1 MATMPT
7 RGDCWIVDLGMLAK
21 VRPCLILSVPADDDH
36 DRVMMTIIS
45 HTTSTRGSRFEVATH
60 VRFLKTGAFD
70 AQQIVSVP
78 NVKLVKR
85 IGSLPAEV
93 LANVEAAVSR
103 WLGLP

>member
-1 MATMPT
+1 M
-7 RGDCWIVDLGMLAK
+7 
-21 VRPCLILSVPADDDH
+21 
-36 DRVMMTIIS
+36 
-45 HTTSTRGSRFEVATH
+45 ATH

-85 IGSLPAEV
+85 IGSHPAEV